1 MEVFVAIVLAIIV
14 IIVLIKLTGKTQKA
28 DVYVTV
34 KSRQTLEKY
43 DAITFFRVFEETTKG

>member
-1 MEVFVAIVLAIIV
+1 MFVAIVLVIIV
-14 IIVLIKLTGKTQKA
+14 IIALVKLTGGTQKA

-43 DAITFFRVFEETTKG
+43 DATTFLEKTEKN